1 MGWTMGWMIEGMSA
15 AAAAVV
21 VTSTR
26 SQFSLQ
32 HQLLHLELN
41 FRQHSTL
48 QVDQFSNLDYVPV
61 KTPLHK
67 PSDMIAKFA
76 TPVPHVTFQWK

>member
-1 MGWTMGWMIEGMSA
+1 MDEALMGWTMGWMIEGMSA
-15 AAAAVV
+15 AAAVV

-32 HQLLHLELN
+32 YQLLHLEPN
-41 FRQHSTL
+41 YRQHSTL

-67 PSDMIAKFA
+67 HHK
-76 TPVPHVTFQWK
+76 T